1 MAAID
6 DIFKEISPLAEAILN
21 DNKNK
26 TLAKEFQYDGISKK
40 SSNKIVI
47 MSGTKLQQPRKKFL
61 ELLFSK
67 LKKLDSSAKF
77 NNSGSGTITYGE
89 KKYGQNAN
97 IVAKP
102 NIVQVGDLLKPKQIG
117 ITDKWLTPE
126 EIVKMV
132 NDYMAKL
139 RKTRP
144 NDSLNEDSV
153 EKISQ
158 LLKEIINRPPATR
171 PLGPDATLEEFKFEV
186 SLEAEDVKSEF
197 FEVISAVRLAV
208 LLRCEAPAIM
218 KVFGVPRGYDLRKTF
233 IFFPKSA
240 NYPLM
245 DFSIGNKE
253 NLDPKSTTFKIS
265 VKSQVKSEASVTNTV
280 KFGAVFDKGQNDLNA
295 WYKGKEKEQRRQFVV
310 AESALEAGPA
320 KKGAFFP
327 LLALS
332 KFLNNPAIQARE
344 QTIEAIKKVFGNGNS
359 LSQEDNKIITNF
371 IEYIKSIKSFSGFT
385 STDEKVMIMKDKR
398 LKEVLFKAV
407 KLFVS
412 KRPRINRP
420 SQTNMTMA
428 AITYISEAI
437 MEELSPPQDGKD
449 PVDINFLHMFYD
461 SVLDKK
467 SIGYAKILRLKEGK
481 IHLKYHTKVNFK
493 NFRDWVG
500 LRGKAS
506 ISANKEAM
514 GMTV

>member
-1 MAAID
+1 MASID
-6 DIFKEISPLAEAILN
+6 DIFKEISSLAEAILN

-26 TLAKEFQYDGISKK
+26 ILAKEFQYDGISKK

-77 NNSGSGTITYGE
+77 NNAGSGTIIY
-89 KKYGQNAN
+89 KKMN
-97 IVAKP
+97 IFAKP
-102 NIVQVGDLLKPKQIG
+102 NIVQVGDLLKPKHIG
-117 ITDKWLTPE
+117 ITDKWLEPE

-132 NDYMAKL
+132 KTYMAKL

-144 NDSLNEDSV
+144 NDSLSEDSV
-153 EKISQ
+153 KKINQ
-158 LLKEIINRPPATR
+158 LLDDITTPSGSTR
-171 PLGPDATLEEFKFEV
+171 SQSTKDATLEEFEFDV
-186 SLEAEDVKSEF
+186 PLDAEDVKSEF

-208 LLRCEAPAIM
+208 LLRYKNRAIM
-218 KVFGVPRGYDLRKTF
+218 EVFEVPKDYDLSQTF

-240 NYPLM
+240 NYPLV
-245 DFSIGNKE
+245 DFSIGNKK

-280 KFGAVFDKGQNDLNA
+280 KFGAVFDNQTDLNA
-295 WYKGKEKEQRRQFVV
+295 WYKDKEKEQKRQFVV

-327 LLALS
+327 LLSLS
-332 KFLNNPAIQARE
+332 KFLNDSAIRA
-344 QTIEAIKKVFGNGNS
+344 QTIKAIEKVFNPS
-359 LSQEDNKIITNF
+359 SPEDKEVITDF
-371 IEYIKSIKSFSGFT
+371 IKYIKSIDSFSGFT
-385 STDEKVMIMKDKR
+385 NTEEKVMKDER
-398 LKEVLFKAV
+398 FKEVLVKAV
-407 KLFVS
+407 NLFI
-412 KRPRINRP
+412 KTRPRIDP
-420 SQTNMTMA
+420 LPKKDMTMA

-437 MEELSPPQDGKD
+437 MEELSPPQDGKKS
-449 PVDINFLHMFYD
+449 DINFLHMFYD

-506 ISANKEAM
+506 IRANKEAM